1 MWGCVLP
8 LFVEIEEFSNGMV
21 ATVRKI
27 NVIYWEQSCKR
38 QTFYLPKVHSLTI
51 TTTFTS
57 TSAKNREEDTDDM
70 HFSVTTQT
78 ESYEITSTTKHV
90 NL

>member
-8 LFVEIEEFSNGMV
+8 LFVEIEEFPNGMV

-38 QTFYLPKVHSLTI
+38 QTFYLLKVHSLTI
-51 TTTFTS
+51 TTFTS
-57 TSAKNREEDTDDM
+57 TSAKNRDEDTEDM
-70 HFSVTTQT
+70 HFCVTTQT
-78 ESYEITSTTKHV
+78 
-90 NL
+90 